1 LVCGGEGV
9 GVFWCAS
16 TFLFC
21 CATFFFFFFF
31 FFLFSFFFFLFFLKT
46 HNIICCSFSSLRCVD
61 DRGECTV
68 FIHRKKPTD
77 WQEVRLEREREER
90 EMRRK
95 EEEIEAEQRRLEQA
109 EIDGDDEV

>member
-1 LVCGGEGV
+1 MLGFFGV
-9 GVFWCAS
+9 PPRFCFVAQ
-16 TFLFC
+16 LF
-21 CATFFFFFFF
+21 FSFSFSFF

-61 DRGECTV
+61 DRGECAV